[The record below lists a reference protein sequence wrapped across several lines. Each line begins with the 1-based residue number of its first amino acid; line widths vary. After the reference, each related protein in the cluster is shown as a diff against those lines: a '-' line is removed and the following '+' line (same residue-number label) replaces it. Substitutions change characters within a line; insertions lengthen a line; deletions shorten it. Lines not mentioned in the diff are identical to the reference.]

1 MKKRIFIGL
10 SMLSLLGCDPVS
22 DMEANIENLTP
33 QALRVEVVSS
43 IQELG
48 KTIEIAPNKIER
60 FQEGFDIGS
69 TYLEPNFN
77 NIDSI
82 VIKNPTGEVLKVYKE
97 NNSGRNIYDIENW
110 DASEPSKR
118 FFKYKFEIRQED
130 LD

>member
-10 SMLSLLGCDPVS
+10 SMLTLFGCDPVS

-48 KTIEIAPNKIER
+48 KTIEIQPNQIER

-69 TYLEPNFN
+69 TYLEPNFSD
-77 NIDSI
+77 IDSI
-82 VIKNPTGEVLKVYKE
+82 VIKNLAGEVLKVYKQ
-97 NNSGRNIYDIENW
+97 NSSGRNIYNVANW
-110 DASEPSKR
+110 GASEPSKR
-118 FFKYKFEIRQED
+118 FFKYEFEIRQED